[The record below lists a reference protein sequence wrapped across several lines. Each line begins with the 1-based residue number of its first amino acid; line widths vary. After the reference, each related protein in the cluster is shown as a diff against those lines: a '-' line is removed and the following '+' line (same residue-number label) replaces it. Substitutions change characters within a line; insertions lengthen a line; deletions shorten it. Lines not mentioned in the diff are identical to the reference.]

1 MVTVQRFHIA
11 RVYRRDNPAMNRGR
25 FREFYQC
32 DFDIA
37 GDFPSGKM
45 MPDAEVIKVCV
56 RRWCRADEDFVVT
69 TVPLPSHAHSLT
81 HSLPLRTRRYRWHV
95 TSCTRSTSAASR
107 SRCGGL
113 VLSVNI
119 LLRLL
124 FVAVVCLSM
133 LTLAMFSRV
142 LGCS

>member
-1 MVTVQRFHIA
+1 MATVQRFHIA

-56 RRWCRADEDFVVT
+56 QRWCRADEDVVVT
-69 TVPLPSHAHSLT
+69 VVPLPSFTSITVSL
-81 HSLPLRTRRYRWHV
+81 SLLSIYP
-95 TSCTRSTSAASR
+95 SISR
-107 SRCGGL
+107 SLSLSLSLSALGGTGG
-113 VLSVNI
+113 
-119 LLRLL
+119 
-124 FVAVVCLSM
+124 M
-133 LTLAMFSRV
+133 
-142 LGCS
+142 